1 MMGEVVR
8 FRRKKLSGFFP
19 DPDDV
24 PMPPAKDQDTAPSE
38 TNPDSGDCA

>member
-8 FRRKKLSGFFP
+8 FRRKKLSGFIP
-19 DPDDV
+19 DPEDA
-24 PMPPAKDQDTAPSE
+24 PPPKDQDTSPSE